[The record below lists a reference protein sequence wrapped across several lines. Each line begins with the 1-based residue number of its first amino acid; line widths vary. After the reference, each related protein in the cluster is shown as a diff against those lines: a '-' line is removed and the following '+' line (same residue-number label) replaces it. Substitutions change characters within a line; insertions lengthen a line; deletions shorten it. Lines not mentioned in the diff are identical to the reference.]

1 MNKAIIGISDW
12 TTTRKGLLGL
22 GSKLDSRERMPDAD
36 YHLNFSTP
44 TQMFSELTPKRMELL
59 CRLKQEGALSVYRL
73 AKETGR
79 NYSNVHADII
89 RLLELE
95 LVSKDEKGK
104 VFVPWDDV
112 EIHASLSSPAKLA
125 A

>member
-1 MNKAIIGISDW
+1 MNKAIIGISEW
-12 TTTRKGLLGL
+12 STTRTGLLDL
-22 GSKLDSRERMPDAD
+22 GGKLDLKKHIPDAD
-36 YHLNFSTP
+36 YHLNFATP

-59 CRLKQEGALSVYRL
+59 CRLKQVGALSVYRL

-79 NYSNVHADII
+79 NYSNVHSDII

-95 LVSKDEKGK
+95 LVAKDEKGR
-104 VFVPWDDV
+104 VFVPWEDI
-112 EIHASLSSPAKLA
+112 EIHASLNAPAKLA

>member
-1 MNKAIIGISDW
+1 MNKAIIGISEW
-12 TTTRKGLLGL
+12 STTRKGLLDL
-22 GSKLDSRERMPDAD
+22 GSKLDLGKRIPDWD
-36 YHLNFSTP
+36 YHLNFATP

-59 CRLKQEGALSVYRL
+59 YRLKQEGTLSVYRL

-89 RLLELE
+89 RLLEME
-95 LVSKDEKGK
+95 LVSKDEKGR

-112 EIHASLSSPAKLA
+112 VIYASLNTPVKLA

>member
-12 TTTRKGLLGL
+12 ATTRKGLLEL
-22 GSKLDSRERMPDAD
+22 GKKLDLVESMPGAD
-36 YHLNFSTP
+36 YHLNFATP
-44 TQMFSELTPKRMELL
+44 TQMLSELTPKRMELL
-59 CRLKQEGALSVYRL
+59 CRLKQKGTLSVYRL

-79 NYSNVHADII
+79 NYSNVHTDII

-95 LVSKDEKGK
+95 LVSKDEKGR
-104 VFVPWDDV
+104 VYVPWDDV
-112 EIHASLSSPAKLA
+112 EIHASLNTPTKMA

>member
-12 TTTRKGLLGL
+12 TTTRKELLGL
-22 GSKLDSRERMPDAD
+22 GSKLDVGERMSDAD
-36 YHLNFSTP
+36 YHLNFATP

-59 CRLKQEGALSVYRL
+59 CRLKQEGTLSVYRL

-79 NYSNVHADII
+79 NYSNVHADIN

-95 LVSKDEKGK
+95 LVSKDEKGR

-112 EIHASLSSPAKLA
+112 EIHASLNTSAKLA

>member
-12 TTTRKGLLGL
+12 ATTRQGLFGL
-22 GSKLDSRERMPDAD
+22 GRRFDAGERLPDAD
-36 YHLNFSTP
+36 YHLNFATP

-59 CRLKQEGALSVYRL
+59 YRLKQAGPLSVYRL

-89 RLLELE
+89 RLVELE
-95 LVSKDEKGK
+95 LVAKDENRR

-112 EIHASLSSPAKLA
+112 ELHASLSAPTKLA

>member
-12 TTTRKGLLGL
+12 AAMRKGLLAL
-22 GSKLDSRERMPDAD
+22 GNKLDSRSRIPDAD
-36 YHLNFSTP
+36 YYLNFATP
-44 TQMFSELTPKRMELL
+44 TQLFSELTPKRMELL
-59 CRLKQEGALSVYRL
+59 CRLKQEGTLSVYRL

-79 NYSNVHADII
+79 NYSNVHADIM

-95 LVSKDEKGK
+95 LVSKDEKGR

-112 EIHASLSSPAKLA
+112 EIHASLSTPAKIA

>member
-1 MNKAIIGISDW
+1 MSKAIIGISEW
-12 TTTRKGLLGL
+12 TTTRRGLLEL
-22 GSKLDSRERMPDAD
+22 GRRLDSGEQMPDAD
-36 YHLNFSTP
+36 YHLNFATP

-59 CRLKQEGALSVYRL
+59 YRLKREGALSVYRL

-79 NYSNVHADII
+79 NYSNVHTDIA

-95 LVSKDEKGK
+95 LVSKDEKGS

-112 EIHASLSSPAKLA
+112 EIHASLNTPAKLA

>member
-1 MNKAIIGISDW
+1 MRKAIIGISDW
-12 TTTRKGLLGL
+12 SMTRKGLRDL
-22 GSKLDSRERMPDAD
+22 GSRLDSREFMPDAD
-36 YHLNFSTP
+36 YHLNFPTP
-44 TQMFSELTPKRMELL
+44 LQLFSELTPKRMELI
-59 CRLKQEGALSVYRL
+59 CRLKQAGTLSIYRL

-79 NYSNVHADII
+79 NYSNVHADIV

-95 LVSKDEKGK
+95 LVSKDDKGR

-112 EIHASLSSPAKLA
+112 EIHASLSTQARLA

>member
-1 MNKAIIGISDW
+1 MNKVIIGISDW

-22 GSKLDSRERMPDAD
+22 GNTLDTGERIPDAD
-36 YHLNFSTP
+36 YHLNFATP

-59 CRLKQEGALSVYRL
+59 CRLKQEGTLSVYRL
-73 AKETGR
+73 AKVTGR
-79 NYSNVHADII
+79 NYSNVHADIN

-95 LVSKDEKGK
+95 LIAKDEKGR
-104 VFVPWDDV
+104 VYVPWDDI
-112 EIHASLSSPAKLA
+112 EIHASLSTPAKLA